1 MNGTERRWIVLN
13 VMGSMY
19 DDEVNS
25 TYAFVVGKVDAE
37 IDEDG
42 DIRIDERINGKGEMQ
57 MRMFAPRDSLN
68 FMLIMTDD
76 DLEGISLDFKY
87 GEDGYNLL

>member
-25 TYAFVVGKVDAE
+25 TYAFVVGKFDAE

-42 DIRIDERINGKGEMQ
+42 DIRIDERINGKDEMQ
-57 MRMFAPRDSLN
+57 MRMFVPRDSLN